1 MFSARYRSAALVSP
15 ITGVLAAALL
25 FAAGCETTSG
35 SRSSGQP
42 SGVAR
47 VSPDDRLGTRGMD
60 RLEID
65 EAADELTRRMLDSGF
80 LERGYTGRL
89 PAIMVMSDIENLS
102 DIPRFPKEVIAARVR
117 ERLLQS
123 GKVQFVSFFGQDGT
137 DPYATG
143 IQDDLLEQ
151 FPELDTTSRPAR
163 GSLQAPRL
171 SLRTQVQ
178 SVSGTDGR
186 FRQTDYQVR
195 MFVSDMATGLVVW
208 EGVSEPVSKVEG
220 VGW

>member
-1 MFSARYRSAALVSP
+1 MPLPRLLTTVALAP
-15 ITGVLAAALL
+15 ALL
-25 FAAGCETTSG
+25 LPFGCETTGSSNSG
-35 SRSSGQP
+35 SRST
-42 SGVAR
+42 GVAR
-47 VSPDDRLGTRGMD
+47 VSPDDRLTTRGLD

-65 EAADELTRRMLDSGF
+65 EAADELTRRMLTSGF
-80 LERGYTGRL
+80 LEAGYGDRL
-89 PAIMVMSDIENLS
+89 PVVMVVSDIENLS

-123 GKVQFVSFFGQDGT
+123 GQVRFVSFFGQDGT
-137 DPYATG
+137 DPYAAG
-143 IQDDLLEQ
+143 IQDDLIDE
-151 FPELDTTSRPAR
+151 FPELDRASLPAR

-178 SVSGTDGR
+178 SVTGTDGR